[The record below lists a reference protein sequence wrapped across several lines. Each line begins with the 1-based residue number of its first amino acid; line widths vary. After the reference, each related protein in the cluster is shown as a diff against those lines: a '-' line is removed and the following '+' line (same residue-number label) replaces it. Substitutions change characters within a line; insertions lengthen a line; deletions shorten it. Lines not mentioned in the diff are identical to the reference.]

1 MYVTW
6 QHGMGL
12 YSYLGDE
19 RVSFIDPKSLLHL
32 NILPLS
38 SQSLLNGPS
47 RRKENLLQFVHV
59 LLLLQTF

>member
-1 MYVTW
+1 
-6 QHGMGL
+6 MGL

-38 SQSLLNGPS
+38 PQSLLNGPS

-59 LLLLQTF
+59 LLLSQTF